1 MRKKCGSCH
10 LKEGWD
16 CEYDDCKGCP
26 TGGVMNNMMNIDRT
40 C

>member
-1 MRKKCGSCH
+1 MKKKCGSCH

-26 TGGVMNNMMNIDRT
+26 YWWCDEQYDEY
-40 C
+40 